1 MYAVVYQFKFP
12 SISEAKVAAG
22 FCSESL
28 GGKISEYDFLGL
40 NILISKN
47 GDLNINV
54 KFEDTNSLKKFEN
67 DTNKL
72 FNDLRNS
79 FVFKETKFAG
89 VYAYSF
95 EKEAVATEIQLTGPA
110 CIKNN

>member
-12 SISEAKVAAG
+12 SVSEAKVAAG

-28 GGKISEYDFLGL
+28 GGKIADYDFFGL
-40 NILISKN
+40 NILISQN

-54 KFEDTNSLKKFEN
+54 KFDDTSSLKKFEVN
-67 DTNKL
+67 SEQI
-72 FNDLRNS
+72 FHDLRNS

-89 VYAYSF
+89 VYAYSY
-95 EKEAVATEIQLTGPA
+95 EKEAVSTEIKLSGPA
-110 CIKNN
+110 KVVS

>member
-22 FCSESL
+22 FCSEAL

-54 KFEDTNSLKKFEN
+54 KFEDINSLKKFESESE
-67 DTNKL
+67 KL
-72 FNDLRNS
+72 FNDLGIVLFSKKQNLP
-79 FVFKETKFAG
+79 VFTPILLKKRLF
-89 VYAYSF
+89 
-95 EKEAVATEIQLTGPA
+95 QL
-110 CIKNN
+110 K

>member
-54 KFEDTNSLKKFEN
+54 KFEDTNSLKKLEN
-67 DTNKL
+67 DTSKL
-72 FNDLRNS
+72 FNVNIA
-79 FVFKETKFAG
+79 F
-89 VYAYSF
+89 
-95 EKEAVATEIQLTGPA
+95 TEQVVEGIIG
-110 CIKNN
+110 

>member
-54 KFEDTNSLKKFEN
+54 KFEDTNSLKKFEMIQLN
-67 DTNKL
+67 YLMTCEIVLFLRRLNLQVFMLIHSKKKL
-72 FNDLRNS
+72 FQL
-79 FVFKETKFAG
+79 KF
-89 VYAYSF
+89 S
-95 EKEAVATEIQLTGPA
+95 
-110 CIKNN
+110 

>member
-22 FCSESL
+22 FCSEAL

-54 KFEDTNSLKKFEN
+54 KFEDIKWSGIYQLKPYPIYDSAVRMTKGMFVGGDDNMQILSFQIKKCQKVSLQLLFQKK
-67 DTNKL
+67 
-72 FNDLRNS
+72 
-79 FVFKETKFAG
+79 
-89 VYAYSF
+89 
-95 EKEAVATEIQLTGPA
+95 
-110 CIKNN
+110 

>member
-54 KFEDTNSLKKFEN
+54 KFEDTNSLKKF
-67 DTNKL
+67 DIT
-72 FNDLRNS
+72 FR
-79 FVFKETKFAG
+79 FKQFFRSKMR
-89 VYAYSF
+89 S
-95 EKEAVATEIQLTGPA
+95 K
-110 CIKNN
+110 

>member
-54 KFEDTNSLKKFEN
+54 KFEDTNSLKKCEN
-67 DTNKL
+67 DKNKL

-89 VYAYSF
+89 VYAYSL
-95 EKEAVATEIQLTGPA
+95 EKEAVSTEIELTGPA
-110 CIKNN
+110 YIKNN